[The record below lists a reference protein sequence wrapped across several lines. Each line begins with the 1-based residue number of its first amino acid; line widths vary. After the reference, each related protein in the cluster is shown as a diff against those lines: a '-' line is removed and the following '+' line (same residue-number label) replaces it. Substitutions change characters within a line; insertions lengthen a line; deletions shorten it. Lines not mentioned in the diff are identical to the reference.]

1 MPLISFTPSIQRH
14 VACPTCDVTGRTVR
28 AVLENFFKDN
38 KGARGYVLDDQGALR
53 RHMNIFVNG
62 EPIADRTALSDA
74 VADRDEI
81 FVMQALS
88 GG

>member
-1 MPLISFTPSIQRH
+1 MQRH
-14 VACPTCDVTGRTVR
+14 VVCATRNVVGRTVR
-28 AVLENFFKDN
+28 DVLEGFFRDN
-38 KGARGYVLDDQGALR
+38 EVARGYVLDDQGTLR

-62 EPIADRTALSDA
+62 EPIADRTSLSDP
-74 VADRDEI
+74 VSDQDEV

>member
-1 MPLISFTPSIQRH
+1 MPSISFTPNIQRH
-14 VACPTCDVTGRTVR
+14 VVCPTCKVTGRTVR
-28 AVLENFFKDN
+28 DVLEDFFKAN
-38 KGARGYVLDDQGALR
+38 EVARGYVLDDRGALR

-62 EPIADRTALSDA
+62 EPIGDRTTLSDP
-74 VADRDEI
+74 VSDQDEV